1 MSGMKELAGKVALVT
16 GGASGIGAATVRRL
30 AEEGCRLVVADL
42 QADLGKSIADEVDG
56 RFVEL
61 DVSDPTEWQPA
72 VDDIIATEGALDIIY
87 LNAGVTTGEGDIRAL
102 TDSQYRRIMGANVDG
117 VVFGVRAA
125 ASVMARSGGGAIVAT
140 ASVAG
145 LIGFAPDPIYTATK
159 HAVVGLVRG
168 LASVLAA
175 DRITINGICPG
186 LVDTPLV
193 GAEAKAAIESIG
205 LSFMPPSQIAQG
217 VVDAITSG
225 RTGELW
231 TCLPNRP
238 AEPFTFGELPAPLLG

>member
-1 MSGMKELAGKVALVT
+1 MSALADKVALVT

-42 QADLGKSIADEVDG
+42 QVDLGKELASEVRG

-61 DVSDPTEWQPA
+61 DVSDPEAWAPV
-72 VDDIIATEGALDIIY
+72 VDGIVAEEGGLDLAH
-87 LNAGVTTGEGDIRAL
+87 LNAGVTTGEPDVRAL
-102 TDSQYRRIMGANVDG
+102 TDAQYRRIMGANVDG
-117 VVFGVRAA
+117 VVFGSRAA
-125 ASVMARSGGGAIVAT
+125 AAAMTVRGGGAIVAT

-145 LIGFAPDPIYTATK
+145 LIGFSIDPIYTLTK

-168 LASVLAA
+168 LAPSLLGYG
-175 DRITINGICPG
+175 ITLNGVCPG
-186 LVDTPLV
+186 IVDTPLV
-193 GAEAKAAIESIG
+193 GAEAKVVLENAG
-205 LSFMPPSQIAQG
+205 LTLMPPSQIADA
-217 VVDAITSG
+217 VVAAATSG

-238 AEPFTFGELPAPLLG
+238 AEVFTFAEVPISLLS

>member
-1 MSGMKELAGKVALVT
+1 VSTFDFTGKVALVT

-30 AEEGCRLVVADL
+30 AEEGCRVVIADL
-42 QADLGKSIADEVDG
+42 QADLGKEIADEVNG

-61 DVSDPTEWQPA
+61 DVSDPTAWPA
-72 VDDIIATEGALDIIY
+72 LADSIAATEGALDIVY
-87 LNAGVTTGEGDIRAL
+87 LNAGVTTGEGDFKAV
-102 TDSQYRRIMGANVDG
+102 TDAQYRRIMGANVDG
-117 VVFGVRAA
+117 VVFGARAA
-125 ASVMARSGGGAIVAT
+125 ASAMAGRGGSIVAT

-159 HAVVGLVRG
+159 HAVVGLVRA
-168 LASVLAA
+168 LAPTLAA
-175 DRITINGICPG
+175 ERITINGICPG

-193 GAEAKAAIESIG
+193 GVEAKAAIEQLG

-238 AEPFTFGELPAPLLG
+238 AEPFTFGELPAPLL